1 MAVTKP
7 AADRSVT
14 LPAAG
19 GDQDALLHPAFAQ
32 KTGPRR
38 WWAEFRR
45 WPAIPVAV
53 VVLLVVSALFAPLL
67 APHDPTRGSLRDRN
81 LPPAWFAE
89 GTSDHLLG
97 TDPLGRDL
105 LSRVIYGSRISL
117 MVAAIVLTFGAIG
130 GTVLGL
136 VSGWFGGQVDE
147 IAMRFVDFTYATPFI
162 LVALVVVIV
171 LGQSLAVIIALL
183 VIFSWNSFARQV
195 RGETL
200 KLKTE
205 AYVDMARI
213 AGASAGRILS
223 RHLLPGVINTVLVLV
238 SLRVGSLILT
248 EAVLSFLGVG
258 VPPPTPAWG
267 LMVADGR
274 DYIDTAW
281 WVTVFPGGA
290 IFLTVL
296 AFNFLGDWFRDH
308 FDPRLRQAI

>member
-1 MAVTKP
+1 MAVIQP
-7 AADRSVT
+7 ASEGAPT
-14 LPAAG
+14 APARATEPG
-19 GDQDALLHPAFAQ
+19 HPAFAR
-32 KTGPRR
+32 KAGLWK
-38 WWAEFRR
+38 WWREFRR
-45 WPAIPVAV
+45 WPVIPAAIVLVLSVAAV
-53 VVLLVVSALFAPLL
+53 FAPLL
-67 APHDPTRGSLRDRN
+67 APADPTKGTLKNRN

-105 LSRVIYGSRISL
+105 LSRIIYGSRISL

-130 GTVLGL
+130 GTLLGL
-136 VSGWFGGQVDE
+136 ISGWFGGQVDE

-213 AGASAGRILS
+213 AGASTPHILW
-223 RHLLPGVINTVLVLV
+223 RHLLPGVVNTVLVLV

-248 EAVLSFLGVG
+248 EATLSFLGVG

-267 LMVADGR
+267 LMVSDGR

-281 WVTVFPGGA
+281 WVTVFPGAA
-290 IFLTVL
+290 ILLTVL
-296 AFNFLGDWFRDH
+296 AFNFLGDWLRDH
-308 FDPRLRQAI
+308 FDPRLRQSM

>member
-1 MAVTKP
+1 MAVDKP
-7 AADRSVT
+7 ASGRAVPTARV
-14 LPAAG
+14 AAR
-19 GDQDALLHPAFAQ
+19 QTVAVHPAFAR
-32 KTGPRR
+32 KTGVRG
-38 WWAEFRR
+38 WWIEFRR
-45 WPAIPVAV
+45 WPVIPAAI
-53 VVLLVVSALFAPLL
+53 VVLLVVAAIFAPLL
-67 APHDPTRGSLRDRN
+67 APRDPTKGSLRDRN
-81 LPPAWFAE
+81 QPPAWSAE
-89 GTSDHLLG
+89 GTSKHLLG

-105 LSRVIYGSRISL
+105 LSRVIYGARISL

-130 GTVLGL
+130 GTLLGL

-147 IAMRFVDFTYATPFI
+147 IAMRFVDFTYAIPFI

-183 VIFSWNSFARQV
+183 VVFSWNSFARLT

-200 KLKTE
+200 KLKNE

-213 AGASAGRILS
+213 AGASTGRILS

-267 LMVADGR
+267 LMVSDGR

-281 WVTVFPGGA
+281 WVTVFPGAA

-296 AFNFLGDWFRDH
+296 AFNFLGDWLRDH
-308 FDPRLRQAI
+308 FDPRLRQSL

>member
-1 MAVTKP
+1 MALTRPASEKP
-7 AADRSVT
+7 LAPTAPAGDAAPIHR
-14 LPAAG
+14 
-19 GDQDALLHPAFAQ
+19 AFA
-32 KTGPRR
+32 KRTGPGK

-45 WPAIPVAV
+45 WPVLPVAIV
-53 VVLLVVSALFAPLL
+53 ILLVVTAVFAPLL
-67 APHDPTRGSLRDRN
+67 APADPTKGTLRDRN

-97 TDPLGRDL
+97 SDPLGRDL
-105 LSRVIYGSRISL
+105 LSRIIYGSRISL
-117 MVAAIVLTFGAIG
+117 MVASIVLTFGAVG
-130 GTVLGL
+130 GTLLGL
-136 VSGWFGGQVDE
+136 ISGWLGGQVDE

-171 LGQSLAVIIALL
+171 LGQSLAVIIVLL

-213 AGASAGRILS
+213 AGASTPHILW
-223 RHLLPGVINTVLVLV
+223 RHLLPGVVNTVLVLV

-248 EAVLSFLGVG
+248 ESVLSFLGVG

-281 WVTVFPGGA
+281 WVTVFPGAA
-290 IFLTVL
+290 ILLTVL
-296 AFNFLGDWFRDH
+296 AFNFLGDWLRDH
-308 FDPRLRQAI
+308 FDPRLRQAL